1 MRWVLPLYSAAMNE
15 GVVHGLRQA
24 LVMLALSAVAVLVGA
39 GLWAAVE
46 DSAFRPKAGIVS
58 MIIAALIG
66 LTGGTALSRA
76 TTNDVHA
83 FLGMGPDREDPMP
96 GRASPASACSC
107 SSPCRCSS
115 QVPLCTARA
124 ERVRPAAS
132 SCWACAEIPCL
143 RARIYVTW

>member
-1 MRWVLPLYSAAMNE
+1 VRWVLPLYSAAMNE

-83 FLGMGPDREDPMP
+83 FLGLGPDLEDPDA
-96 GRASPASACSC
+96 GESLTGIGVFLFVSL
-107 SSPCRCSS
+107 
-115 QVPLCTARA
+115 PLFVAG
-124 ERVRPAAS
+124 AALYGS
-132 SCWACAEIPCL
+132 G
-143 RARIYVTW
+143 